1 MVAVRLGTYLL
12 LAALVIT
19 SQDTAPKSGTTP
31 FAEPKLPVVDFLA
44 CGSGD
49 FSTRLPGKIAR
60 QEPMYSSWRHNR
72 VFVGTLRR
80 GDEYTLVGGVNIV
93 HEPDRAVIRNKIYGA
108 PFLDPGDTVLGYGY
122 DADGTTAFWSKGV
135 WFREDAEHV
144 STKGTRCG
152 FADKTQCTIE
162 IVKRGVQEWW
172 VQVKTVGGST
182 AWVLGAAF
190 NRDKALYS
198 GNFDQ
203 MCRD

>member
-1 MVAVRLGTYLL
+1 MIAARFGACFL
-12 LAALVIT
+12 LAALAIT
-19 SQDTAPKSGTTP
+19 SQDSGPKSVTP
-31 FAEPKLPVVDFLA
+31 HMAEPKLPVVDFHA

-49 FSTRLPGKIAR
+49 FGIRLPSKIAR
-60 QEPMYSSWRHNR
+60 QETMYSSWRHSR
-72 VFVGTLRR
+72 VSVGTLRP

-93 HEPDRAVIRNKIYGA
+93 REPDRAVVRNKMGGA

-144 STKGTRCG
+144 STKGADCG

-162 IVKRGVQEWW
+162 IIKRGVQEWW

-182 AWVLGAAF
+182 AWVLGATF
-190 NRDKALYS
+190 NRDKVWYS